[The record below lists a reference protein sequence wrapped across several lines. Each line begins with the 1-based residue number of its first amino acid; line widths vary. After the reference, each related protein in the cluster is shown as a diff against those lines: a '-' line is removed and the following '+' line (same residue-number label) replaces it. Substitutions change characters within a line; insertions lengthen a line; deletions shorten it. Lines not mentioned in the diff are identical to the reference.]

1 MSKALRTHAVRG
13 ASWSG
18 YFSRAHTGLAAVA
31 ISGVHAQELSHAWR
45 IAAALR
51 EGLGSDY
58 VAIHVRCG
66 GSRYT
71 VDPKTTVAAV
81 PYDDGYATKIP
92 DAVLAELRALRET
105 CVMWTAAGQLSGY
118 QCLLAF

>member
-1 MSKALRTHAVRG
+1 V
-13 ASWSG
+13 
-18 YFSRAHTGLAAVA
+18 AAVA
-31 ISGVHAQELSHAWR
+31 ISRVRAPELSHAWR

-71 VDPKTTVAAV
+71 VDPNTTVAAV
-81 PYDDGYATKIP
+81 PYDDGYATEIP
-92 DAVLAELRALRET
+92 DAVLAELRALREA
-105 CVMWTAAGQLSGY
+105 CVLIYKQSFGSK
-118 QCLLAF
+118 LAQPIFVWVLWA